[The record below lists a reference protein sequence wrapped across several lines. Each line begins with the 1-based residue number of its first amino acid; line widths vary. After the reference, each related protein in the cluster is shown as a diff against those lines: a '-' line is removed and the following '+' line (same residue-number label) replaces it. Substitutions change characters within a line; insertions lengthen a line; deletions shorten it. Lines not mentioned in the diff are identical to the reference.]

1 MQLFNL
7 KLDVGDGV
15 YRGGRREVCRGVVG
29 VRERERRGKK
39 DIVAGTEEIKKQ
51 SRERD
56 SKIVELILLFT
67 VVKLVSLSVQKPIL
81 PFL

>member
-1 MQLFNL
+1 MQVFNL

-15 YRGGRREVCRGVVG
+15 CRGGRKDVCRGAVG
-29 VRERERRGKK
+29 VRERERGEKK
-39 DIVAGTEEIKKQ
+39 DVAGREDIKRQ

-56 SKIVELILLFT
+56 SKIVELILVFT
-67 VVKLVSLSVQKPIL
+67 DVKLVSLSVQKPIL